1 VDGTAKEEVAT
12 GERRMTVVEDESE
25 FVKLARILIERDR
38 AVLEQI
44 GRL

>member
-1 VDGTAKEEVAT
+1 
-12 GERRMTVVEDESE
+12 MTVVEDESE